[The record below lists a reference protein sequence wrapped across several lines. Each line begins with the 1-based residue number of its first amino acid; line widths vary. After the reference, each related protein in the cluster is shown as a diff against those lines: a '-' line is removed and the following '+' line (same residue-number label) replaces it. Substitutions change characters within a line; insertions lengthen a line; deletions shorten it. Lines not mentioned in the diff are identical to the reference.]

1 MKKKFV
7 NMIAVVGIL
16 STLTSASAASWK
28 TETKPVEESFYTI
41 AERLEQ
47 LCPKC
52 FNFCWDNFS
61 CLPEIEAPE
70 VEAPEAPE
78 TPETET
84 PEVPETPEMDVPD
97 TEAPETPAPEV
108 QKPETEPPE
117 TPETEQSQPVD
128 SSYAAQVLKLVN
140 EYRAQYGLAELTLDS
155 SLSRVAQAK
164 AQDMKDNN
172 YFSHN
177 SPTYGTPFEM
187 MQSFGVTYKTAGENI
202 AMGYSSP
209 AAVVEGWMNSE
220 GHRANILNGSFTKMG
235 LGYVSSGNYWCQM
248 FIG

>member
-16 STLTSASAASWK
+16 STLTTVSAADCK
-28 TETKPVEESFYTI
+28 TKACTVEESYYTI
-41 AERLEQ
+41 AARLEQ

-52 FNFCWDNFS
+52 FNFTWDDLYQ
-61 CLPEIEAPE
+61 LPEADTPQLETPELDAAPE
-70 VEAPEAPE
+70 VEQ
-78 TPETET
+78 
-84 PEVPETPEMDVPD
+84 PEVPETP
-97 TEAPETPAPEV
+97 APEI
-108 QKPETEPPE
+108 QKPETETPE

-140 EYRAQYGLAELTLDS
+140 EYRVQYGLAELTLDS